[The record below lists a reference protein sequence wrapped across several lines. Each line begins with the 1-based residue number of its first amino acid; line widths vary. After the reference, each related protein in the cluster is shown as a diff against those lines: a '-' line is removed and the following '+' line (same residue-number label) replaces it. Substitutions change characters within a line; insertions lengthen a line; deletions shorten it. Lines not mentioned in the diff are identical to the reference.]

1 MSYTLAPSAA
11 TAPDRDTSRFL
22 RMVLRVDSVS
32 TAVMG
37 LVLVAAAAPLGS
49 LTGMPVAFAVAFGI
63 FQLGGAGCLA
73 LIAGYPVIPP
83 ALARTVVAV
92 NAVCAVGCVVI
103 AFADFVPLNGFGVV
117 FLLIG
122 ALIVTVYTALQYT
135 GLRRMTA
142 SVTATATV

>member
-1 MSYTLAPSAA
+1 MTHALAPAAPPASAA
-11 TAPDRDTSRFL
+11 DPARFL
-22 RMVLRVDSVS
+22 RLVLRVDSAS

-49 LTGMPVAFAVAFGI
+49 LTGMPVAFAVGFGI
-63 FQLGGAGCLA
+63 FQLGGAACLA
-73 LIAGYPVIPP
+73 LIAGYPVIPL

-92 NAVCAVGCVVI
+92 NAVCAVGCLVT
-103 AFADFVPLNGFGVV
+103 AFADVVPLNSTGVV

-122 ALIVTVYTALQYT
+122 AVIVAVYTALQYT

-142 SVTATATV
+142 GTA

>member
-1 MSYTLAPSAA
+1 MTYALAPSA
-11 TAPDRDTSRFL
+11 TAAPARDAARFL
-22 RMVLRVDSVS
+22 RLVLRVDSVS

-37 LVLVAAAAPLGS
+37 VVLVAAAVPLGS
-49 LTGMPVAFAVAFGI
+49 ATGMPVAFAVAFGI
-63 FQLGGAGCLA
+63 FQIGGAASLA

-92 NAVCAVGCVVI
+92 NALCAVGCVVT

-122 ALIVTVYTALQYT
+122 AVIVAVYSALQYT
-135 GLRRMTA
+135 GLRRMTSA
-142 SVTATATV
+142 SSSR

>member
-1 MSYTLAPSAA
+1 MTYTLTPSAPV
-11 TAPDRDTSRFL
+11 APARDAARFL
-22 RMVLRVDSVS
+22 RLVLRVDSVS

-37 LVLVAAAAPLGS
+37 VVLVAAAGPLGS
-49 LTGMPVAFAVAFGI
+49 ATGMPVSFAVAFGI
-63 FQLGGAGCLA
+63 FQIGGAASLA

-92 NAVCAVGCVVI
+92 NALCAVGCVVT

-122 ALIVTVYTALQYT
+122 ALIVTVYSALQYT

-142 SVTATATV
+142 ATA

>member
-1 MSYTLAPSAA
+1 MTYALTPSAA
-11 TAPDRDTSRFL
+11 TVAPARDAARFL
-22 RMVLRVDSVS
+22 RLVLRVDSVS

-37 LVLVAAAAPLGS
+37 VVLVAAAVPLGS
-49 LTGMPVAFAVAFGI
+49 ATGMPVAFAVAFGI
-63 FQLGGAGCLA
+63 FQIGGAASLA

-92 NAVCAVGCVVI
+92 NALCAVGCVVT

-122 ALIVTVYTALQYT
+122 AVIVAVYSALQYT

-142 SVTATATV
+142 APSSR